1 MLNKIQQSL
10 GLTGRGTITTTN
22 LGPAEDPNTSVT
34 YAYWRTDKAKEDGY
48 SLELV
53 SRESEHILEET
64 DLDTL
69 ESQTFSGVDTLLKA
83 MRRNLKRIPNN
94 RFLGVR
100 IGEEY

>member
-1 MLNKIQQSL
+1 M
-10 GLTGRGTITTTN
+10 
-22 LGPAEDPNTSVT
+22 
-34 YAYWRTDKAKEDGY
+34 
-48 SLELV
+48 ELV

-100 IGEEY
+100 IGQEY